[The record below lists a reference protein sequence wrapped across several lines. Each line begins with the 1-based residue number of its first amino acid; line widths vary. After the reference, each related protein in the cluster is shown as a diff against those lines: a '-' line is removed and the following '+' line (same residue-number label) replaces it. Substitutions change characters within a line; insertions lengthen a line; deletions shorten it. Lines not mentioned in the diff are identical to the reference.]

1 MTALQYKQ
9 DGNAAFKAK
18 DFKVAIRNYHKA
30 LLYVRGIDQ
39 HAVKLP
45 QMIASL
51 QQQRER
57 EARQREL
64 TEELTELVD
73 NLRVDICNNLAA
85 SLLQSERAPF
95 SLQKVLDYCDE
106 AIELRPTNRKSW
118 FRRGQAY
125 SRAGEHEKAEQSLTK
140 ARDLLPERDPAI
152 ERLLASCRAQLKQQ
166 YQKEQSM
173 YTAMFGGP
181 SKPASKGAAQPVT
194 GSAQP
199 AGDGAAQPAGDAAMQ
214 SAAAPAAGACGDA
227 PDVTDLCLD

>member
-1 MTALQYKQ
+1 VTALQYKQ

-199 AGDGAAQPAGDAAMQ
+199 AGDAAMQ